1 METNTQPEAA
11 APLSGT
17 HGGAAGTTAEYI
29 TLTEAGRRLGID
41 KSVVSRQATKLGVAK
56 NERGLIDYGDY
67 VAKRGEGLNPSM
79 ARGDSSIAMG
89 GPGYGT
95 GADTPAPSGGG
106 AQRRNSALV
115 QASTA
120 LKAIQAEDARLD
132 LEERKGLLIRRADVA
147 DQLIQVSRALRDEL
161 IGLPNRVA
169 AELAALNDPDAVR
182 LLLEERLETAL
193 ASLATR
199 FQRIAGE
206 G

>member
-1 METNTQPEAA
+1 METNASNRAAESAAPPPPAEFVTITEAA
-11 APLSGT
+11 
-17 HGGAAGTTAEYI
+17 
-29 TLTEAGRRLGID
+29 RRLGID
-41 KSVVSRQATKLGVAK
+41 KSVVSRQANKFDVVK
-56 NERGLIDYGDY
+56 NERGQIDFGDY
-67 VAKRGEGLNPSM
+67 VAKRGDGLNPSM
-79 ARGDSSIAMG
+79 ARGPEGIAMG
-89 GPGYGT
+89 GQGYGAPGHGS
-95 GADTPAPSGGG
+95 GADAPSGNGG

-193 ASLATR
+193 AALSVR

-206 G
+206 S